1 VAVAGSGLPLAGF
14 VAYVAI
20 SMLMMN
26 DVSRPLLPPPLG
38 AKVQLSEVIFPLAIA
53 PWLFA
58 GLPGLGRVAWL
69 AGIPAGIWVAANA
82 ATAAVA
88 VAPGQAWRETAAFAY
103 LSLVLLWGAA
113 ILAEAPHLRAFVRW
127 WAWVVGG
134 VVLIGL
140 AGWLLAVL
148 SGQPN
153 ALVEWRHG
161 VPLLGDRARIRS
173 TLAPTSRLLVTLLI
187 VALPAVLVLRRQGSA
202 GERRWAG
209 WLIVAMTACAIL
221 TYARGLL
228 EYLLLL
234 GLLALLPWVGRRRV
248 AAAALVAV
256 YALAILGVVAVSTWR
271 VTGREVTWHAD
282 RSRSLS
288 DGAYYGTMPDVGVQT
303 LDVRVEWVHDHY
315 FILKRIAWWAFVERP
330 LTGWGPDTW
339 LTIQARAKAIGIAP
353 SYFRFESAH
362 GEVLAVLAEMGVVGL
377 GAFVAFWTLIL
388 RNTWSG
394 ANGGFAATL
403 ARYQA
408 LAIVAVLLTTLY
420 LDVMRFRF
428 LWIALALG
436 IGASCCTRA
445 RTA

>member
-1 VAVAGSGLPLAGF
+1 VALAGSGLPLAGL
-14 VAYVAI
+14 VAYLAI
-20 SMLMMN
+20 SMLMIN
-26 DVSRPLLPPPLG
+26 DFSWPLLPPPLG

-53 PWLFA
+53 PWLLT
-58 GLPGLGRVAWL
+58 GLSGLARVAWL
-69 AGIPAGIWVAANA
+69 AGMPAGIWVAANA
-82 ATAAVA
+82 ATAAAA
-88 VAPGQAWRETAAFAY
+88 VAPGHAWRETAAFAY
-103 LSLVLLWGAA
+103 LGVVLVWSAA
-113 ILAEAPHLRAFVRW
+113 ILAEPSHLRSFVRW
-127 WAWVVGG
+127 WTAVVAG
-134 VVLIGL
+134 VVVIGL

-153 ALVEWRHG
+153 VLVEWRHG

-187 VALPAVLVLRRQGSA
+187 VALPAALVLRRQGTA

-209 WLIVAMTACAIL
+209 WLIVAMTVCAIL

-234 GLLALLPWVGRRRV
+234 GLLSLLPWVGRRRV
-248 AAAALVAV
+248 AAVALAAI

-271 VTGREVTWHAD
+271 VTGRDVTWHTD
-282 RSRSLS
+282 LSRSLS
-288 DGAYYGTMPDVGVQT
+288 DGAYYGTMPDVGIQT
-303 LDVRVEWVHDHY
+303 LNLRVEWVHDHY
-315 FILKRIAWWAFVERP
+315 FILKRIAWRAFVERP

-339 LTIQARAKAIGIAP
+339 LAIQAWAKAIGIAP
-353 SYFRFESAH
+353 PYFRYESAH

-377 GAFVAFWTLIL
+377 GAFAAFWTLIL
-388 RNTWSG
+388 RNTWPR
-394 ANGGFAATL
+394 ANARFAATL
-403 ARYQA
+403 AHYQA
-408 LAIVAVLLTTLY
+408 LGIVAVLFTTLY